1 MMIYKAEAGKV
12 ANTKLNIFIYICTT
26 SLPTT
31 SCFQVL
37 VKAPIFISAE
47 DWPFSCTKIA
57 KCDKP

>member
-1 MMIYKAEAGKV
+1 MMYKAEAGKV
-12 ANTKLNIFIYICTT
+12 GNKKLNIFIYICTT

-31 SCFQVL
+31 CFQVL

-47 DWPFSCTKIA
+47 DWPFSCTEIA